1 MAANKTIKIGID
13 LEAISTLKTGFEEG
27 KKRGSFNGP
36 GGQEA
41 RTRISGGF
49 DTIEQLSKKRELT
62 KLELKELAK
71 AVKLVTET
79 LTQFLPK
86 GVKISEAVQKLTNSL
101 IKQRD
106 ALEKLQTERG
116 NKQKEQADVYDEINK
131 MQTQQGYSF
140 YKKGKDGQATKVQ
153 LKDPEAI
160 LKNEAA
166 GSLVVKQNGKDI
178 QDQSGILQTLKTH
191 REKYDKLGEAIVD
204 LTKKINDQTAKITDT
219 EQKIAK
225 QEEEDKASGASDF
238 SMSEIN
244 KAAGSLGKNVQSGF
258 DTFKDLQVNE
268 TKAAHAIQTT
278 TAAINKQSSALGK
291 AFKAFTLYSVVIRS
305 AKSALK
311 AAVKTVKDLDKYL
324 TEQAMVTGKTRKETY
339 ALVGEYQKLAKE
351 TGATTKEIASV
362 ATEYMKQG
370 KTIKESLT
378 LTKAAVS
385 AAKVARV
392 SVGDSVNYLTT
403 ALNGFRLSANDA
415 MKVSDK
421 FAAVAASSATDYDE
435 LAIALSKVASQAN
448 LAGMSIDY
456 TTALLTKGLET
467 TREAPETMGTALKT
481 IIARMRELGDYGET
495 LEDGTDINN
504 VETQLAYVGIALRD
518 AKGELRSTE
527 EVLDELGRKWETLDS
542 NQQAAVAKALAGT
555 RQQSR
560 LIAMME
566 DYDRV
571 IELQDIAQRS
581 QGATLAQSETY
592 LEGMEAAMNDIAV
605 AWESI
610 ITSLTDS
617 DVIVG
622 AFKTFAKIIEG
633 VGRFLDTDIG
643 SVTLVT
649 TLIAATTGLLAK
661 KQIENQITR
670 DTKKLQEQEL
680 ILNLE
685 KQKAYLETQRLV
697 TETAAV
703 AKAKADMDEAALKLK
718 IAEGNVEKAN
728 NNVAEIGLKIEKEK
742 TNQLVLQRKVQEGQ
756 ITTKYADQER
766 RKSNK
771 NIAELEK
778 DRIVAQEEQ
787 TKAQKEVKLA
797 IEESNKAQENYKQTV
812 DNLDA
817 SRKNL
822 LKTDTEYKNVCNQIN
837 YLQTQQNSILFS
849 GYRMMALRNIIEK
862 ASIAISAIKS
872 IFVKKETKELKKNT
886 VETNKNTV
894 AQTKNWIA
902 RLGPFALAIAAIA
915 AVAVGIYALIKIFGD
930 TESATEKASK
940 AIKKLSNEIYKLN
953 ESKNSLDGVVDQ
965 FEALDEKIIKTNK
978 DLEEMESLLDGASEK
993 IDFTR
998 GGKFDEDEA
1007 EARKA
1012 NFEGLTDQQ
1021 KINWLKEEQLAIDTE
1036 IAEKRKQQIEEF
1048 TKEGVITA
1056 KLLEDAE
1063 LASAIYATNN
1073 AYLYDQVDAL
1083 KKSGR
1088 YTDEELKATEK
1099 IGEAIME
1106 NLSAQEALNWAQSE
1120 HAKKLADQLAKTGS
1134 MSINGESVML
1144 SEVLTS
1150 DAYGLENQI
1159 KAYKEIAAQLS
1170 GDTLEAFNK
1179 AYQHLYDFSNSFSA
1193 NSITLITN
1201 LGLTADEINKLATAM
1216 RKLGVEEELLTNRM
1230 EKLIVYT
1237 GNGMSIQ
1244 DAIKSVF
1251 ADQLEGLTGE
1261 EYENA
1266 YNTILNAWIDATGV
1280 GINNMGQEVD
1290 KLQNKINNF
1299 YTNATKWGEM
1309 SANEQAQFI
1318 ADNAEL
1324 FKDNA
1329 ELLEAF
1335 STGDYAVIEAALGA
1349 SDTLKKQREKLVTQ
1363 LQTELA
1369 NEEAKLPENQNVAYM
1384 QYLKQQIA
1392 YWEDTENIWKASLKD
1407 ILDKEKQQLDDYKS
1421 YLEEKNKAEEEAL
1434 NKRKEAYEKY
1444 FDSIAEMEEDQ
1455 DYEDQVDLLSSNL
1468 AKLGSSTDANSMN
1481 QKKELENQLKEL
1493 EQERLKELRERAQE
1507 AIIENIDDQ
1516 IAEMNDTLDKL
1527 LESNRALLAAMSGEL
1542 TNANEFVANR
1552 LATEIST
1559 GATANELQS
1568 WIGNLSSVYGGKL
1581 GDINLADMKI
1591 REENNNLYL
1600 TVNGREVQLDTSSQQ
1615 SVYDAI
1621 MKALTQ
1627 VGGI

>member
-1 MAANKTIKIGID
+1 MATNKTISINVDLKTKFEQELSNIKNINKGLAGSGGYAGTGGEERLNKVNNLISSIEKILNLD
-13 LEAISTLKTGFEEG
+13 NIST
-27 KKRGSFNGP
+27 
-36 GGQEA
+36 
-41 RTRISGGF
+41 
-49 DTIEQLSKKRELT
+49 EQLTEVKNNFKELFRVLNLVSNSVGGVTNEVRKLQDELNKAQDELDQASKARDEIASNGKLSNTGKSFVNYEGFNDRVKAIGAYRVRNDGELYKNSLTDFENIRKRVLAGEDIRDAQGNPLKDNPQWQALITELNKYT
-62 KLELKELAK
+62 HSLIQANSVVKEKTAAEEAAMKALKEQVEKEKQTGVTGGGYSVELGESYSRTGANLNKVYEQVARESGVAK
-71 AVKLVTET
+71 VNA
-79 LTQFLPK
+79 
-86 GVKISEAVQKLTNSL
+86 
-101 IKQRD
+101 
-106 ALEKLQTERG
+106 
-116 NKQKEQADVYDEINK
+116 EINK
-131 MQTQQGYSF
+131 LNS
-140 YKKGKDGQATKVQ
+140 
-153 LKDPEAI
+153 
-160 LKNEAA
+160 
-166 GSLVVKQNGKDI
+166 SLD
-178 QDQSGILQTLKTH
+178 
-191 REKYDKLGEAIVD
+191 
-204 LTKKINDQTAKITDT
+204 
-219 EQKIAK
+219 
-225 QEEEDKASGASDF
+225 
-238 SMSEIN
+238 
-244 KAAGSLGKNVQSGF
+244 
-258 DTFKDLQVNE
+258 
-268 TKAAHAIQTT
+268 
-278 TAAINKQSSALGK
+278 KQSSALGK
-291 AFKAFTLYSVVIRS
+291 AFKAFTIYNIIVKS
-305 AKSALK
+305 AKKALRE
-311 AAVKTVKDLDKYL
+311 AINTVRDLDKYL

-339 ALVGEYQKLAKE
+339 ELMGAYQKLAKE

-370 KTIKESLT
+370 KTIQDSLT

-403 ALNGFRLSANDA
+403 ALNGFRLSADDA

-481 IIARMRELGDYGET
+481 IIARMREMSDYGET

-504 VETQLAYVGIALRD
+504 VETQLAYVGIALRN
-518 AKGELRSTE
+518 AEGELRSTE

-581 QGATLAQSETY
+581 QGATLAQSATY
-592 LEGMEAAMNDIAV
+592 LEGMEAAMNNVAV
-605 AWESI
+605 AWEKI
-610 ITSLTDS
+610 ITSITDS
-617 DVIVG
+617 EIITG
-622 AFKTFAKIIEG
+622 AIQTFSHLLEG
-633 VGRFLDTDIG
+633 VGDFLNTTVG
-643 SVTLVT
+643 SVTAVGLLLT
-649 TLIAATTGLLAK
+649 ATTGLLAK
-661 KQIENQITR
+661 KIVEKEVNKQQLELQRLQTIQLLEQKKEQI
-670 DTKKLQEQEL
+670 
-680 ILNLE
+680 ILSVLE
-685 KQKAYLETQRLV
+685 KQGLKGDATELKNLAKILAAKKQINKLEAEKNKIEQTGVTTTTEDAKTEKLIGDLNAQAAATTSVAEAQNALHNGLAENKQLRLEYNQIEERLTLLRGKNNGLMSSSIV
-697 TETAAV
+697 IMAAKLIWDKITLKNLRKEKIAQDAANKSKLQSILLHIWWAAVITAAV
-703 AKAKADMDEAALKLK
+703 
-718 IAEGNVEKAN
+718 
-728 NNVAEIGLKIEKEK
+728 
-742 TNQLVLQRKVQEGQ
+742 
-756 ITTKYADQER
+756 
-766 RKSNK
+766 
-771 NIAELEK
+771 
-778 DRIVAQEEQ
+778 
-787 TKAQKEVKLA
+787 
-797 IEESNKAQENYKQTV
+797 
-812 DNLDA
+812 
-817 SRKNL
+817 
-822 LKTDTEYKNVCNQIN
+822 
-837 YLQTQQNSILFS
+837 
-849 GYRMMALRNIIEK
+849 
-862 ASIAISAIKS
+862 IAIGTLIYSLFKS
-872 IFVKKETKELKKNT
+872 
-886 VETNKNTV
+886 
-894 AQTKNWIA
+894 
-902 RLGPFALAIAAIA
+902 
-915 AVAVGIYALIKIFGD
+915 
-930 TESATEKASK
+930 ESATEKASK
-940 AIKKLSNEIYKLN
+940 KIKKLSNEIYKLN
-953 ESKNSLDGVVDQ
+953 ESKNALDGIVDQ
-965 FEALDEKIIKTNK
+965 FETLDEKIIKTNK

-998 GGKFDEDEA
+998 GGKFDDDEA
-1007 EARKA
+1007 ETRKA
-1012 NFEGLTDQQ
+1012 NFNALTDQQ
-1021 KINWLKEEQLAIDTE
+1021 QINWIKEEQLAIDTE
-1036 IAEKRKQQIEEF
+1036 IAKKRQQQLDQLNKENVN
-1048 TKEGVITA
+1048 TK

-1063 LASAIYATNN
+1063 IAATVYATNN
-1073 AYLYDQVDAL
+1073 AYLYDKIDAL
-1083 KKSGR
+1083 KETGR

-1106 NLSAQEALNWAQSE
+1106 NLSTTEALEWANGRIAE
-1120 HAKKLADQLAKTGS
+1120 KLTQQLSLMGAMNIDGS
-1134 MSINGESVML
+1134 LISL
-1144 SEVLTS
+1144 TEVLTS

-1159 KAYKEIAAQLS
+1159 TAYKEIASQLS
-1170 GDTLEAFNK
+1170 GETLEAFNK
-1179 AYQHLYDFSNSFSA
+1179 AYSYFKDFASSFSE
-1193 NSITLITN
+1193 NSISLITN
-1201 LGLTADEINKLATAM
+1201 LGITADEINNLAKAM

-1237 GNGMSIQ
+1237 GNGMSVQ

-1251 ADQLEGLTGE
+1251 ADQLAGLTGD
-1261 EYENA
+1261 EYKET

-1280 GINNMGQEVD
+1280 GINNMGQELD
-1290 KLQNKINNF
+1290 KFQNKVNNF

-1324 FKDNA
+1324 FEDNAGLLSAFESGDYAAIEKALKGSDTLEKQRQATLTQLRA
-1329 ELLEAF
+1329 ELL
-1335 STGDYAVIEAALGA
+1335 
-1349 SDTLKKQREKLVTQ
+1349 
-1363 LQTELA
+1363 
-1369 NEEAKLPENQNVAYM
+1369 NEQAKFPENQNVAYKKF
-1384 QYLKQQIA
+1384 LEQQIA
-1392 YWEDTENIWKASLKD
+1392 YLEDTEKIWKASLKD

-1434 NKRKEAYEKY
+1434 NKRKDAYEKY

-1468 AKLGSSTDANSMN
+1468 AKLGSSTDANAMS

-1527 LESNRALLAAMSGEL
+1527 LESNRALLAAMNGEL

-1568 WIGNLSSVYGGKL
+1568 WLGNLSSVYGGKL

-1621 MKALTQ
+1621 IKALTQ